1 MTLSKFKFIKII
13 QWKAGLFND
22 RRKTA
27 ASVQRADRSTKRCI
41 RCGQRGLTLLE
52 LLIVIAII
60 GILSGIAIPFYFG
73 QVEKARVIKAT
84 AELENLQ
91 IEITNFELD
100 YNRLP
105 ETLEDVNSSGLTDP
119 WGNSYRYLNFASI
132 EDDSGEEEDLDSGKN
147 KKGKA
152 KGKAK
157 KVETEDEN
165 SMRLDQFNTALNSDY
180 DLYSCGKDGKSAA
193 PIDDPLSEDDIVRG
207 RDGAYIG
214 LASQYEP

>member
-22 RRKTA
+22 RRKAA

-73 QVEKARVIKAT
+73 QVEKARIIKAT

-119 WGNSYRYLNFASI
+119 WGNSYRYLNFALF
-132 EDDSGEEEDLDSGKN
+132 EDDSGEEEDLDSGKK

-152 KGKAK
+152 KGK

>member
-1 MTLSKFKFIKII
+1 MTQSKFKLFETI
-13 QWKAGLFND
+13 QLKRGGFND
-22 RRKTA
+22 RLKIA
-27 ASVQRADRSTKRCI
+27 GSVFRSGRLAKPCGRS
-41 RCGQRGLTLLE
+41 GQRGLTLLE

-60 GILSGIAIPFYFG
+60 GTLSGIAVPFYFG

-84 AELENLQ
+84 AELDNLQ
-91 IEITNFELD
+91 IEITNFEVD

-105 ETLEDVNSSGLTDP
+105 ETLEEVKSSGLTDP
-119 WGNSYRYLNFASI
+119 WGNTYCYLNFALLEGDPPEA
-132 EDDSGEEEDLDSGKN
+132 EDPGLGKN

-157 KVETEDEN
+157 KSGIEAET
-165 SMRLDQFNTALNSDY
+165 SIRLDPFNTPLNTDY
-180 DLYSCGKDGKSAA
+180 DLYSCGRDGKSAA

-214 LASQYEP
+214 PASLYEP

>member
-1 MTLSKFKFIKII
+1 MTLSRFNLIEII

-22 RRKTA
+22 RRKIA
-27 ASVQRADRSTKRCI
+27 ASVQRAGRTTKSRI

-60 GILSGIAIPFYFG
+60 GILSGIAVPFYFG

-91 IEITNFELD
+91 MEITNFELD

-132 EDDSGEEEDLDSGKN
+132 EADSGEEEDPDSGKN

-157 KVETEDEN
+157 KGETEAEN
-165 SMRLDQFNTALNSDY
+165 SIRLDPFNTALNSDY

-193 PIDDPLSEDDIVRG
+193 PIDDPLSKDDIVRS